1 MKERITITLDK
12 DIVKQLDSKID
23 GTNVKNRSHAIEF
36 LISKALRNGGIKQAF
51 ILAGGKGTRLR
62 PITHEI
68 PKPMI
73 PVHGRPMLEHV
84 VELFKKYDIRDIIM
98 AIGYKGDKIK
108 EYFGN
113 GSKFGVKITY
123 VEEKEKLGT
132 AGPLRLAKHLIK
144 GTFAMTNADELKNI
158 DLDDMYKFHKEN
170 KAMATIALTTVKDPS
185 AYGVA
190 NMKGSKI
197 VEFIEKPKKED
208 APSNLINAGLYIL
221 EPEIIQ
227 YIPAQRGEVKIETE
241 VFPKIAKTGKLFG
254 YPFSGQWYDTGTP
267 ERYEKALKEWKGI

>member
-12 DIVKQLDSKID
+12 DIIKQIDSRID
-23 GTNVKNRSHAIEF
+23 GIKIKNRSHAVEF
-36 LISKALRNGGIKQAF
+36 LTSKALGNSGIKKAF

-73 PVHGRPMLEHV
+73 PVHERPILEHV
-84 VELFKKYDIRDIIM
+84 IELLKKYEIRDIII
-98 AIGYKGDKIK
+98 AIGYKGGKIK

-132 AGPLRLAKHLIK
+132 AGPLRLAKNLLTE
-144 GTFAMTNADELKNI
+144 TFVMTNADELKDI
-158 DLDDMYKFHKEN
+158 DLDDMYQFHKKN
-170 KAMATIALTTVKDPS
+170 NSMATIALTTVKDPS

-190 NMKGSKI
+190 KMQGSKI
-197 VEFIEKPKKED
+197 IEFVEKPKKEK
-208 APSNLINAGLYIL
+208 APSKLINAGLYIL
-221 EPEIIQ
+221 EPEIIKH
-227 YIPAQRGEVKIETE
+227 IPSKRGEIKIETE
-241 VFPKIAKTGKLFG
+241 VYPKIAKMGRLFG
-254 YPFSGQWYDTGTP
+254 YPFSGQWFDTGTP
-267 ERYEKALKEWKGI
+267 DRYAKALKNWSGI